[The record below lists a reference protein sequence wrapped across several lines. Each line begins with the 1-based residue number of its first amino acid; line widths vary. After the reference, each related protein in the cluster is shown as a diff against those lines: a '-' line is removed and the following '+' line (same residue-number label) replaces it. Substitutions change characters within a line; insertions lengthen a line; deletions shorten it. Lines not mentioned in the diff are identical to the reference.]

1 MANILVVDDSAV
13 DRMLAGRLLQQDS
26 RFAVTFAENGREA
39 LAEVRRHS
47 PDVIVCDLQMP
58 EMNGLELVAAVR
70 EEFPSIP
77 VVLMTNRG
85 SEEIAAEALRRGAAS
100 YVPKVRLAD
109 HLCDTVGRI
118 LKAAD
123 ADRMHSRLMHSLEQ
137 CDSRFRLRN
146 DPELIEA
153 LVSHIQ
159 EMLCCVPLGDESER
173 LRVGVAVK
181 HALWIAHHHGN
192 LEIPLNGERTDDDF
206 QTLANERRH
215 QAPYYSRSLTVSIHI
230 STSETIFKIG
240 HDGPGIDVSQLPPQL
255 ETAAVDRSWLGGFV
269 LIPSVMDDV
278 RYDDSGRTLCLLHKA
293 ATNDEAELEW
303 E

>member
-1 MANILVVDDSAV
+1 MANILVVDDSV
-13 DRMLAGRLLQQDS
+13 IDRTLAGRLLQQDP
-26 RFAVTFAENGREA
+26 RFEVSFAENGREA
-39 LAEVRRHS
+39 MAEVRTRS
-47 PDVIVCDLQMP
+47 FDVIVCDLQMP

-70 EEFPSIP
+70 EDFPSIP

-100 YVPKVRLAD
+100 YVPKIRLAE
-109 HLCDTVGRI
+109 HLCETVGRI
-118 LKAAD
+118 LKAAA
-123 ADRMHSRLMHSLEQ
+123 ADKMHSRLMHSLER
-137 CDSRFRLRN
+137 CDCCFRLRN
-146 DPELIEA
+146 DPELIEP

-206 QTLANERRH
+206 QSLANERRG
-215 QAPYYSRSLTVSIHI
+215 QAPYHSRCLTVSIHI
-230 STSETIFKIG
+230 STSETIFKIS
-240 HDGPGIDVSQLPPQL
+240 HDGPGIDISQLPPQL
-255 ETAAVDRSWLGGFV
+255 ETAAVDCSWLRGFV
-269 LIPSVMDDV
+269 LIPSVMDDI
-278 RYDDSGRTLCLLHKA
+278 RYDDQGRTLCLLHKA
-293 ATNDEAELEW
+293 AANDEAELEW

>member
-1 MANILVVDDSAV
+1 MANVLVVDDSV
-13 DRMLAGRLLQQDS
+13 IDRTLAGRLLQQDP
-26 RFAVTFAENGREA
+26 RFTVTFAENGRLA
-39 LAEVRRHS
+39 LEEVRSRS

-58 EMNGLELVAAVR
+58 EMNGLELVEAVR
-70 EEFPSIP
+70 AEFPSIP

-109 HLCDTVGRI
+109 HLCETVGRI
-118 LKAAD
+118 LKAAA
-123 ADRMHSRLMHSLEQ
+123 ADKMHSRLMHSLEQ
-137 CDSRFRLRN
+137 CESRFRLRN
-146 DPELIEA
+146 DPELIEP
-153 LVSHIQ
+153 LVSHVQ
-159 EMLCCVPLGDESER
+159 ELLRCVPLGDESER

-192 LEIPLNGERTDDDF
+192 LEIPLHGNRSDDEF
-206 QTLANERRH
+206 QALASERRR
-215 QAPYYSRSLTVSIHI
+215 QAPYHARSLTVAIQV
-230 STSETIFKIG
+230 STHEVVVTIQ
-240 HDGPGIDVSQLPPQL
+240 HEGPGIDISQLPPQL
-255 ETAAVDRSWLGGFV
+255 ETAAVDHSWLRGFV

-293 ATNDEAELEW
+293 ATNDAELEW

>member
-1 MANILVVDDSAV
+1 MANVLVVDDSVV
-13 DRMLAGRLLQQDS
+13 DRMLAGRLLQQDP
-26 RFAVTFAENGREA
+26 RFAVSFAGNGREA
-39 LAEVRRHS
+39 MDEVRARS

-58 EMNGLELVAAVR
+58 EMNGLELVEAVR
-70 EEFPSIP
+70 KEFPSIP

-109 HLCDTVGRI
+109 HLCETVGRI
-118 LKAAD
+118 LKAAA
-123 ADRMHSRLMHSLEQ
+123 ADKMHSRLMHSLEQ

-146 DPELIEA
+146 DPELIEP

-159 EMLCCVPLGDESER
+159 ELLRCVPLGDESER

-192 LEIPLNGERTDDDF
+192 LEIPLNGSLSDDDF
-206 QTLANERRH
+206 QKLAAERRG
-215 QAPYYSRSLTVSIHI
+215 QAPYHSRALTVAIHV
-230 STSETIFKIG
+230 SSSETIFTIQ
-240 HDGPGIDVSQLPPQL
+240 HDGPGIDVSQLPSQL
-255 ETAAVDRSWLGGFV
+255 ETAAVDRSWLRGFV

-278 RYDDSGRTLCLLHKA
+278 RYDDGGRTLCLLHKA

>member
-1 MANILVVDDSAV
+1 MANVLVVDDSIV
-13 DRMLAGRLLQQDS
+13 DRMLAGRLLEQDS
-26 RFAVTFAENGREA
+26 RFQVSFAENGYEA
-39 LAEVRRHS
+39 LSHVRRRS

-109 HLCDTVGRI
+109 HLCETVGRI
-118 LKAAD
+118 LKAAA

-137 CDSRFRLRN
+137 CDCRFRLRN
-146 DPELIEA
+146 DPELIDP

-192 LEIPLNGERTDDDF
+192 LEIPLRGEQSDDDV
-206 QTLANERRH
+206 QTLAKERRN
-215 QAPYYSRSLTVSIHI
+215 QAPYYSRGLTVSVHI
-230 STSETIFKIG
+230 STSETSFTIA
-240 HDGPGIDVSQLPPQL
+240 HEGPGIDVSQLPPQL
-255 ETAAVDRSWLGGFV
+255 ESAAVDSSWLLGFV
-269 LIPSVMDDV
+269 LIPSVMDDF
-278 RYDDSGRTLCLLHKA
+278 RYDDDGRSLFLLHKA
-293 ATNDEAELEW
+293 ASNDESEMEW

>member
-1 MANILVVDDSAV
+1 MANVLVVDDSVV
-13 DRMLAGRLLQQDS
+13 DRMLAGRLLQQDP
-26 RFAVTFAENGREA
+26 RFAVTFAGNGREA
-39 LAEVRRHS
+39 MDEVRARS

-58 EMNGLELVAAVR
+58 EMNGLELVEAVR

-77 VVLMTNRG
+77 VVLMTNLG

-100 YVPKVRLAD
+100 YVPKIRLAD
-109 HLCDTVGRI
+109 HLCETVGRI
-118 LKAAD
+118 LKAAA
-123 ADRMHSRLMHSLEQ
+123 ADKMHSRLMHSLEQ

-146 DPELIEA
+146 DPELIEP

-159 EMLCCVPLGDESER
+159 ELLRCVPLGDESER

-192 LEIPLNGERTDDDF
+192 LEIALNGSLSDDDF
-206 QTLANERRH
+206 QKLAAERRG
-215 QAPYYSRSLTVSIHI
+215 QAQYHSRALIVAIHVS
-230 STSETIFKIG
+230 SSETIFTIQ
-240 HDGPGIDVSQLPPQL
+240 HDGPGIDVSQLPSQL
-255 ETAAVDRSWLGGFV
+255 ETAAVDRSWLRGFV

-278 RYDDSGRTLCLLHKA
+278 RYDDGGRTLCLLHKA

>member
-1 MANILVVDDSAV
+1 MANVLVVDDSV
-13 DRMLAGRLLQQDS
+13 IDRTLAGRLLQQDP
-26 RFAVTFAENGREA
+26 RFAVSFAENGREA
-39 LAEVRRHS
+39 LETVRAS
-47 PDVIVCDLQMP
+47 APDVIVCDLQMP
-58 EMNGLELVAAVR
+58 EMNGLELVGAVR
-70 EEFPSIP
+70 DEFPSIP

-109 HLCDTVGRI
+109 HLCETVGRI
-118 LKAAD
+118 LKAAA

-137 CDSRFRLRN
+137 ADCRFRLRN
-146 DPELIEA
+146 DPELISP

-159 EMLCCVPLGDESER
+159 EMLRCVPLGDEAER

-192 LEIPLNGERTDDDF
+192 LEIPLSGEQSDDDV
-206 QTLANERRH
+206 QTLANERRN
-215 QAPYYSRSLTVSIHI
+215 QASYNSRCLTVSIHI
-230 STSETIFKIG
+230 SATETIFKIS

-255 ETAAVDRSWLGGFV
+255 ETAAVDRSWLRGFV
-269 LIPSVMDDV
+269 LIPSVMDDL
-278 RYDDSGRTLCLLHKA
+278 RYDDHGRTLCLLHKA
-293 ATNDEAELEW
+293 AANDEAELEW